1 MFKKLMNILTS
12 KPAIVA
18 MLILV
23 QLIVLGSVVFTLSEY
38 FITFYFFLLFLS
50 VVMSI
55 YVINKDD
62 NPNYKM
68 TWVMC
73 IMSFPVFGGLLY
85 LLFGG
90 KKVPKELRVR
100 DYFSQRDISDILGQ
114 EHRILDDLKEHDPAA
129 HKQARYVWKNA
140 HFPIYDH
147 TETTYFKVGE
157 EKFTALLQELKQAK
171 RYIFLEYF
179 IIQEGKMW
187 NAVLDILKAKVQ
199 AGVDVRLMYDD
210 AGCIFKLPK
219 DYDKT
224 LRAYGIKTKVF
235 NPIEPRLAMQMNN
248 RDHRKIVV
256 IDGVVGFTGGIN
268 LADEYININS
278 PYGHWKDVGVML
290 KGAAVW
296 NFTLMF
302 LQFWNYDE
310 KIKDDYLSYQPDPAF
325 CENMRNDGYVQPFS
339 DSPTDS
345 EHVGEYSHINMIN
358 GANRYV
364 YATTPY
370 LVIDNEMKTAL
381 TLAARNGVDVRIL
394 VPHIPDKWYVF
405 AVTRANYQPLIE
417 AGVKIYEYTPGFVHG
432 KTFVVD
438 DDMAVVGTVNMDYRS
453 YYLHYECGVWFYRS
467 KVVMDVKQDYLHSL
481 AKSHEVTLEECKNVK
496 LPVRIMRSILN
507 LFSPMM

>member
-256 IDGVVGFTGGIN
+256 IDGGRTEAQGTH
-268 LADEYININS
+268 EE
-278 PYGHWKDVGVML
+278 L
-290 KGAAVW
+290 KQ
-296 NFTLMF
+296 T
-302 LQFWNYDE
+302 
-310 KIKDDYLSYQPDPAF
+310 
-325 CENMRNDGYVQPFS
+325 
-339 DSPTDS
+339 SPT
-345 EHVGEYSHINMIN
+345 Y
-358 GANRYV
+358 RK
-364 YATTPY
+364 
-370 LVIDNEMKTAL
+370 LVENAAL
-381 TLAARNGVDVRIL
+381 AESFM
-394 VPHIPDKWYVF
+394 Y
-405 AVTRANYQPLIE
+405 
-417 AGVKIYEYTPGFVHG
+417 
-432 KTFVVD
+432 
-438 DDMAVVGTVNMDYRS
+438 
-453 YYLHYECGVWFYRS
+453 
-467 KVVMDVKQDYLHSL
+467 
-481 AKSHEVTLEECKNVK
+481 
-496 LPVRIMRSILN
+496 
-507 LFSPMM
+507 

>member
-1 MFKKLMNILTS
+1 MNILTS

-147 TETTYFKVGE
+147 TETAYFKVGE

-278 PYGHWKDVGVML
+278 PYGHWKDVG
-290 KGAAVW
+290 
-296 NFTLMF
+296 
-302 LQFWNYDE
+302 
-310 KIKDDYLSYQPDPAF
+310 S
-325 CENMRNDGYVQPFS
+325 C
-339 DSPTDS
+339 
-345 EHVGEYSHINMIN
+345 
-358 GANRYV
+358 
-364 YATTPY
+364 
-370 LVIDNEMKTAL
+370 
-381 TLAARNGVDVRIL
+381 
-394 VPHIPDKWYVF
+394 
-405 AVTRANYQPLIE
+405 
-417 AGVKIYEYTPGFVHG
+417 
-432 KTFVVD
+432 
-438 DDMAVVGTVNMDYRS
+438 
-453 YYLHYECGVWFYRS
+453 
-467 KVVMDVKQDYLHSL
+467 
-481 AKSHEVTLEECKNVK
+481 
-496 LPVRIMRSILN
+496 
-507 LFSPMM
+507 